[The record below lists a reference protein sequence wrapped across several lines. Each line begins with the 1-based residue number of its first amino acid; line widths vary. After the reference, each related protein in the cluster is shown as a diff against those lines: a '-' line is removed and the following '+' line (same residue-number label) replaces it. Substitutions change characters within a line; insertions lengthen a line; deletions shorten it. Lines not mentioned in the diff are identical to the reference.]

1 MKSSRIRARLARASL
16 ALAMF
21 GAGGAGLALAAQP
34 AYASV
39 SDNGQCG
46 WQMSP
51 TTIAC
56 NVSQTLIPLYQGQVG
71 TVTDTLTNVSSSP
84 VTLGQPITSGAQD
97 GVVSSIGR
105 LSGANAQGF
114 VTLAPGASTSFTSSV
129 SWQGRNGLEAAFNAE
144 VPVGTSNV
152 VYVSPIVTINE
163 LQGTPPPPAPTY
175 NPPCTSPA
183 NGQAVG
189 MAPASTAGYWI
200 ATSAGGVINCGKGV
214 PWYGSPA
221 SQTQGHVPSPVVGIA
236 SAAPLGASGYY
247 VVTAAGN
254 VFNYNAPWYGS
265 TAALSLPSPVVGMTV
280 TSTGYL
286 LTTAKGNVFN
296 FNTPWYGS
304 TAGDSLATPVV
315 GMATSG
321 SGYLLATSGGNV
333 FNFGTAWQG
342 SPLSAHDGVAAG
354 VVSIASS
361 GPAGY
366 VVTTADNHSYAF
378 GNTAGASN
386 SYTTAGHP
394 IVDAASAPNGGYW
407 TVSSSGAIYTQGS
420 ATYDGGA
427 N

>member
-1 MKSSRIRARLARASL
+1 MKSSRIRSRLARVSL
-16 ALAMF
+16 ALATF
-21 GAGGAGLALAAQP
+21 GAGGAGLAFAAQP

-51 TTIAC
+51 ATIAC
-56 NVSQTLIPLYQGQVG
+56 NVSQTFIPLYQGQVG

-84 VTLGQPITSGAQD
+84 VTLGQPYTSGAQD

-114 VTLAPGASTSFTSSV
+114 ATLAPGASTSFTSTV
-129 SWQGRNGLEAAFNAE
+129 SWQTYNGSTTAFN
-144 VPVGTSNV
+144 VQIPVGASG
-152 VYVSPIVTINE
+152 VSPIVAINE

-200 ATSAGGVINCGKGV
+200 ATSYGGVINCGNGV
-214 PWYGSPA
+214 SWYGSPA

-236 SAAPLGASGYY
+236 SAAPLGGSGYY

-254 VFNYNAPWYGS
+254 VFNYDAPWFGS
-265 TAALSLPSPVVGMTV
+265 TAGISLPSPVVGMTV

-296 FNTPWYGS
+296 FNTPWHGG
-304 TAGDSLATPVV
+304 TAGVALATPVV
-315 GMATSG
+315 SITTSG

-333 FNFGTAWQG
+333 FNFGTAWRG
-342 SPLSAHDGVAAG
+342 SPLSAHDSVSSG
-354 VVSIASS
+354 VVAIASS

-366 VVTTADNHSYAF
+366 VVTTSDNHSYAF
-378 GNTAGASN
+378 GSTAGASN
-386 SYTTAGHP
+386 SYATSGHP
-394 IVDAASAPNGGYW
+394 IVDTAAAPNGGYW
-407 TVSSSGAIYTQGS
+407 TVSSSGAIYAQGS
-420 ATYDGGA
+420 ALYDGGA